1 MFNVRTA
8 TWAMILP
15 LCGAPWA
22 AAFAAV
28 LTVGPGQL
36 YARPCLAFA
45 AARSGDVVEIAA
57 GLYKGDVCRI
67 DTSSLTIRGVGG
79 RPHIDA
85 DGKNAQGKGTWV
97 VAGNDVTVDNVEMSG
112 ARVSD
117 RNGAALRVEGNNFTL
132 RNSFLHDNE
141 NGVLTGSSTT
151 SRIVM
156 EHNEFGHNGDGSGQT
171 HNVYVGGVAR
181 LSFLYNYSHDANI
194 GHNLKSRAR
203 ANTVAYNR
211 FSSLAP
217 GEKGSTAVGRPSY
230 EIDLPDGGVAYVL
243 GNVIQ
248 QPADNDNNTLL
259 AFGEEGGGNPG
270 DALYVVNNT
279 FINDYRNAGVF
290 VQINEK
296 VKTPALIQ
304 NNIFAGRGT
313 VVNQAS
319 ALNIHNYHADEVGF
333 VDRANYDLHPTANSK
348 IINAGAEPAPLPSGM
363 VLHPAMQYKHVAGS
377 EPRPVVGA
385 LDLGAYQTVI
395 VQPGKRSWY
404 DVLSK

>member
-1 MFNVRTA
+1 
-8 TWAMILP
+8 
-15 LCGAPWA
+15 
-22 AAFAAV
+22 
-28 LTVGPGQL
+28 
-36 YARPCLAFA
+36 
-45 AARSGDVVEIAA
+45 
-57 GLYKGDVCRI
+57 
-67 DTSSLTIRGVGG
+67 
-79 RPHIDA
+79 
-85 DGKNAQGKGTWV
+85 
-97 VAGNDVTVDNVEMSG
+97 
-112 ARVSD
+112 
-117 RNGAALRVEGNNFTL
+117 
-132 RNSFLHDNE
+132 
-141 NGVLTGSSTT
+141 
-151 SRIVM
+151 
-156 EHNEFGHNGDGSGQT
+156 
-171 HNVYVGGVAR
+171 VGGVAS

-203 ANTVAYNR
+203 VNTVAYNR

-279 FINDYRNAGVF
+279 FINDYRNSGVF
-290 VQINEK
+290 VQINEN

-319 ALNIHNYHADEVGF
+319 ALNKHNYHADEVGF
-333 VDRANYDLHPTANSK
+333 VDRVNYDLHPTANSK
-348 IINAGAEPAPLPSGM
+348 IINAGVDPAPLPSGM
-363 VLHPAMQYKHVAGS
+363 VLRPAMQYKHVAGA

-385 LDLGAYQTVI
+385 PDLGAYQTVI